1 MIHAVV
7 SKRLHIVKLMV
18 KLVFVMNLVMINH
31 VFVKMHSNKFFFNNF
46 YNIFYIFNIIIYN
59 IKR

>member
-18 KLVFVMNLVMINH
+18 KQVFVITLVMINH

-46 YNIFYIFNIIIYN
+46 QYFLYF
-59 IKR
+59 